1 VNDLLGPLAA
11 IGYLGDGV
19 EAAAARAGRDAVY
32 WYLSLLVEH
41 VPTGRRNPAAIAAR
55 ETLSFESPF
64 RAIVAATESNA
75 VRFDELL
82 QRPPLARSGE
92 GRVTLLGDAA
102 HPLMPHTG
110 QGAAQ
115 ALENAVALGLV
126 LSRTTDIATA
136 LHQYERVR
144 SRRTRRFVRIGPY
157 IARIT
162 TTTNPLIKVLRTLL
176 LRVSPEGVLVG
187 VSSAGSRD
195 PHRALRTRVA

>member
-1 VNDLLGPLAA
+1 M
-11 IGYLGDGV
+11 
-19 EAAAARAGRDAVY
+19 GRGTRHA
-32 WYLSLLVEH
+32 
-41 VPTGRRNPAAIAAR
+41 TRRCGA
-55 ETLSFESPF
+55 
-64 RAIVAATESNA
+64 
-75 VRFDELL
+75 
-82 QRPPLARSGE
+82 
-92 GRVTLLGDAA
+92 
-102 HPLMPHTG
+102 LMPHTG

-115 ALENAVALGLV
+115 ALEDAVALGLA

-187 VSSAGSRD
+187 VSSAGS
-195 PHRALRTRVA
+195 